1 MKKLAVVAFGGN
13 ALLRGNEVGT
23 IEQQEKNAYDTCKK
37 IMGLL
42 KLDFNLIITHGNGP
56 QVGNILLRNEAGYDK
71 FKIPQMPLDIC
82 VADSQ
87 GGIGYMI
94 ERMMRNV
101 LTEEKIKKNVVTL
114 VTQVLVDREDPA
126 FNEPTKPIGPFYIK
140 EEADLLAKAND
151 WTFKEDPRKR
161 GWRRVVASPKP
172 IDVLNKKIVK
182 ELAKKGN
189 IVIAA
194 GGGGIPVFQH
204 KNKQL
209 EAVEAVIDK
218 DLASALLAQEIGADA
233 FYIITDVPK
242 VYINFNKPNQKQ
254 LDTITVDEIMKYYEQ
269 GEFAAGSMGPKVL
282 AGVQFVKG
290 GGKEAVI
297 TSVEEVHLDNC
308 GTRIVASPEVKKK

>member
-1 MKKLAVVAFGGN
+1 L
-13 ALLRGNEVGT
+13 
-23 IEQQEKNAYDTCKK
+23 
-37 IMGLL
+37 GLL
-42 KLDFNLIITHGNGP
+42 KQDFNLIITHGNGP
-56 QVGNILLRNEAGYDK
+56 QVGNILLRNDAGYDK
-71 FKIPQMPLDIC
+71 FKIPKMPLDIC

-101 LTEEKIKKNVVTL
+101 LTEEKIKKNVVSL
-114 VTQVLVDREDPA
+114 ITQVLVDRDDPA
-126 FNEPTKPIGPFYIK
+126 FKEPTKPIGPFYIK

-182 ELAKKGN
+182 DLAKKGN

-209 EAVEAVIDK
+209 EALEAVIDK

-297 TSVEEVHLDNC
+297 TSVEEIHLDNC
-308 GTRIVASPEVKKK
+308 GTRIVANPEEKKK